1 MPSEQASGTLEM
13 GATTRLR
20 YIFEAER
27 NLTFRLCVSNGR
39 IIVYASSIPNPN
51 SAQYEEQDEV
61 NHMPSLQIT
70 CLTKIYY
77 RVDDGESNSF
87 EGQTNEAE
95 NNDFLKRK
103 RRQVTSELE
112 TSIIY
117 ITLEGQDDIN
127 EFNFNSSEG
136 SVTFGKYYT
145 SSKLTAKKRV
155 S

>member
-20 YIFEAER
+20 YKFEAER

-51 SAQYEEQDEV
+51 SAQYEERDEV
-61 NHMPSLQIT
+61 NHMPTLQIT

-77 RVDDGESNSF
+77 RIDGESNSLG
-87 EGQTNEAE
+87 GQTNEVE
-95 NNDFLKRK
+95 NNYFRKCK
-103 RRQVTSELE
+103 RRQVSSELE

-136 SVTFGKYYT
+136 SITFGKYYIH
-145 SSKLTAKKRV
+145 KY
-155 S
+155 